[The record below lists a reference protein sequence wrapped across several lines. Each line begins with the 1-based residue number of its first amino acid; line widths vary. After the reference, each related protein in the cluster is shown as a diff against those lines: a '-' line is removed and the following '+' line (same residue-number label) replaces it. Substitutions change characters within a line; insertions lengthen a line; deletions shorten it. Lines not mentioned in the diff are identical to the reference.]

1 MKKNIMIPLFVALA
15 LLMGLLVSTMFI
27 TLKSNTPQQTD
38 APATETQQ
46 EFQEGA
52 RGRMGR
58 GGMMGSGGM
67 MGTMETFSFS
77 SEYEFLLHMIPHH
90 EEAVSNAR
98 ILKANTEREEME
110 QFAET
115 IIRTQNEEIE
125 QMEAMID
132 RWYSEK
138 DRNIDYQ
145 PMMDNFENLVGE
157 LAGEEL
163 DRVFL
168 EDMIPHHM
176 EAVMMSQQLISQG
189 LTEHEEMATLANDI
203 RNTQRDEIRMMRVWL
218 SQWY

>member
-1 MKKNIMIPLFVALA
+1 MKNNMIIPLFVALV
-15 LLMGLLVSTMFI
+15 LLMGVLVYTTFI
-27 TLKSNTPQQTD
+27 MLRSSTPQQTD
-38 APATETQQ
+38 APATGTQQ
-46 EFQEGA
+46 DLQGGA
-52 RGRMGR
+52 RDRMGR
-58 GGMMGSGGM
+58 GGMMGPGGM
-67 MGTMETFSFS
+67 MEMMETFNFS

-98 ILKANTEREEME
+98 ILKVNTEREKME

-115 IIRTQNEEIE
+115 IIRTQSEEIE

-145 PMMDNFENLVGE
+145 PMMRDFENLT
-157 LAGEEL
+157 GEEL
-163 DRVFL
+163 DRAFL
-168 EDMIPHHM
+168 EDMIVHHM

-189 LTEHEEMATLANDI
+189 LTEHEEMSLLANDI
-203 RNTQRDEIRMMRVWL
+203 RNTQRDEIRMMRIWL